1 MTVPEIIQQ
10 HKDGLEEMTKDIKK
24 ASESLGE
31 DHTLVQK
38 MKTIYET
45 VESFSIDEMV
55 LFNKFA
61 EQDDE

>member
-10 HKDGLEEMTKDIKK
+10 HKDGIEEMAKDIKK

-31 DHTLVQK
+31 DHSLVQK

-45 VESFSIDEMV
+45 VESFSIAEMV
-55 LFNKFA
+55 LFNKFT